1 MVDKKSKISKEDFE
15 NLFNECVVA
24 TQEALEILNIS
35 RPALHKMVTS
45 GRIKPLRKLNNV
57 TLYWRQ
63 DIEEQASELKEKFS
77 RRK

>member
-1 MVDKKSKISKEDFE
+1 MADMKQKISKEDFE

-24 TQEALEILNIS
+24 TQEALEILNVS
-35 RPALHKMVTS
+35 RPALHKMVAS

-63 DIEEQASELKEKFS
+63 DIEQEVSKIK
-77 RRK
+77 RKNH